1 MTPYQ
6 KYARTEPSAAWT
18 RIETLLALY
27 DGAMVRLKKAE
38 MALTNGD
45 VPVAT
50 PYISKAQ
57 LIVTALASGVRTDIE
72 EEMGTNMLRL
82 YEFVVHE
89 LKTPRIQNVRNAM
102 KILAIL
108 REGFDTIREEANLME
123 RRGQFVSAD
132 RLQMVLTTA

>member
-6 KYARTEPSAAWT
+6 KYARNEPSASWT
-18 RIETLLALY
+18 RIETVLALY
-27 DGAMVRLKKAE
+27 DGAMARLKKAE
-38 MALTNGD
+38 MALSNGD

-57 LIVTALASGVRTDIE
+57 LIVTALAAGVRTDVE
-72 EEMGTNMLRL
+72 EDMGTNMLRL

-89 LKTPRIQNVRNAM
+89 LKTPRMQNVRNAM

-108 REGFDTIREEANLME
+108 REGFDNIRDEANLME
-123 RRGQFVSAD
+123 RRGQFVAAD